1 MLAGREH
8 LDDRYLHAV
17 NYPVKSSRDAY
28 PKMVLV
34 GDIVS
39 DDEEALERV
48 TQKVV
53 SICQSTSDCEGFIA
67 RTDEERFRFWHERS
81 RTAAIS
87 AHTNAF
93 KLNEDV
99 VIPLDKSA
107 TTRLPASASTS
118 AARLKTRSP
127 WSTSSRSTSRAT
139 SRSASPR

>member
-99 VIPLDKSA
+99 VIPLDKIGDYTLACERFNIRCSIENKIA
-107 TTRLPASASTS
+107 MVDELEKYFS
-118 AARLKTRSP
+118 L
-127 WSTSSRSTSRAT
+127 
-139 SRSASPR
+139 